1 MSHLASLSQLQ
12 TPAWASVDGVLVAYP
27 DVRIHVSAEALTRA
41 LSVFEGVKGYWDPT
55 GTQFRVRTPRAHY
68 ERLLRSARLLALP
81 VDFDY
86 PEFLRRLGDLAEE
99 LLVPGEDLWFRATLY
114 GTEGHWGDGTRT
126 SLVITAFTQPRVAP
140 SPMTLTVS
148 SWRRGTDLDLP
159 ARIKTG
165 ANYVPGRMAR
175 IEAHRRGADDALLL
189 NRDGRVAEA
198 TGACVVMATDQG
210 LVSPPPEE
218 GALDSLTVRALGE
231 ICARDGI
238 PFVSRPIERSELL
251 VAREVGVAGT
261 ITELAPVSD
270 IDGTH
275 FPVDGLLATLGEVY
289 LGVMRGEDDV
299 AGVEMVTLVTRGR
312 ASGADDGDREP
323 AEDTYFRV
331 VGEETGSLPRLTVAD
346 LADGT
351 DGPRAPTG
359 AIPRQPQLHVLTPRS

>member
-12 TPAWASVDGVLVAYP
+12 SPAWASIDGVLVPYP

-41 LSVFEGVKGYWDPT
+41 LSVFEGIKGYWDTT
-55 GTQFRVRTPRAHY
+55 GTQFRIRTPHAHY

-99 LLVPGEDLWFRATLY
+99 LVVPGADLWFRATLH
-114 GTEGHWGDGTRT
+114 GVEGHWGEATGT
-126 SLVITAFTQPRVAP
+126 SLVLTAFTQPSVAP

-159 ARIKTG
+159 SRIKTA

-270 IDGTH
+270 LDGTH

-299 AGVEMVTLVTRGR
+299 DGVEMVPLVTRGKG
-312 ASGADDGDREP
+312 SFSDGTDAEP

-331 VGEETGSLPRLTVAD
+331 VGDETGSLPRLDAV
-346 LADGT
+346 DGT

-359 AIPRQPQLHVLTPRS
+359 AIPRQPQLHVLTRRS